1 MNFSIGKLVKR
12 LDVIIK
18 PLFEFIQL
26 GQLLTELILQ
36 SLALVMLVSDV
47 IYKLLIV
54 LRCPGWS
61 IQRTYIMDLLACA
74 SYVVA
79 QILKLLFNRFG
90 NCFILIIQFITLVD

>member
-1 MNFSIGKLVKR
+1 
-12 LDVIIK
+12 
-18 PLFEFIQL
+18 
-26 GQLLTELILQ
+26 
-36 SLALVMLVSDV
+36 MLVSDV
-47 IYKLLIV
+47 IYKLPIV

-90 NCFILIIQFITLVD
+90 NCFILIIQSITLVDQLVLGLKLEAHIFEHGVLQVAQSLPNLRHALLNL